1 MVLRVKLS
9 SVNYALSIMSSNPV
23 LDFLQYQDMFDY
35 PTYLISIPLTPYH
48 YIYFSFIPLISIS
61 HTIGSKYLLI
71 CPDYIINS
79 METFFKNILCLSGL
93 LRIQYYLIMDKLN
106 KNLLP
111 SISQQKLF
119 NSEVMP
125 YWSHIGEIT

>member
-35 PTYLISIPLTPYH
+35 PTYLISILLTPYH